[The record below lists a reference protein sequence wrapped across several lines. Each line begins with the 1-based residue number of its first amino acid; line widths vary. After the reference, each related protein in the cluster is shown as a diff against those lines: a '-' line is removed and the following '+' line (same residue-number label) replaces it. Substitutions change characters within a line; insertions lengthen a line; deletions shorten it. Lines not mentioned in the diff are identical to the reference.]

1 MTPEP
6 NPIRV
11 LVITAVRL
19 YRDGLS
25 GVLARSGFFVVG
37 EHADGSAAM
46 TSLAELA
53 PDVILLDMTH
63 QPSYAQMR
71 ELVQNVQNVPVV
83 AVGVGDA
90 ELEIIECA
98 EAGMR
103 GYLTHNASASEL
115 VEVVKAA
122 ARGEVNCS
130 PQLTAALVRR
140 LAALAAGLRPEITE
154 PELTRRERQVA
165 RLIEQDL
172 TNKEIATRLGIEVA
186 TVKNHVHNVL
196 AKLSVH
202 RRGEA
207 ASRLGRSLRSSMTVD
222 AHSH

>member
-1 MTPEP
+1 MTTEP

-25 GVLARSGFFVVG
+25 GVLARSGFSVVG
-37 EHADGSAAM
+37 EHADGNAAM
-46 TSLAELA
+46 AHLEELA

-63 QPSYAQMR
+63 RPGYVQMR
-71 ELVQNVQNVPVV
+71 ELVQNAQNIPVV
-83 AVGVGDA
+83 SVGVGDS
-90 ELEIIECA
+90 ELEIVACA
-98 EAGMR
+98 EAGIT
-103 GYLTHNASASEL
+103 GYLTHNASCDEL
-115 VEVVKAA
+115 REVVKAA

-130 PQLTAALVRR
+130 PQLAAALVRR
-140 LAALAAGLRPEITE
+140 LAALAAGHQPEVTA

-186 TVKNHVHNVL
+186 TVKNHVHNLL
-196 AKLSVH
+196 AKLSVR

-207 ASRLGRSLRSSMTVD
+207 AGRLGRALRSSITAD
-222 AHSH
+222 AHGH